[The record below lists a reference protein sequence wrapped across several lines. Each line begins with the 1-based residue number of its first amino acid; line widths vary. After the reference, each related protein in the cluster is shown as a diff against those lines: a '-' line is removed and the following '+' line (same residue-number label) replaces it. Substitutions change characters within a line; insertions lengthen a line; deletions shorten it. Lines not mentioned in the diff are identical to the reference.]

1 MEPQLVPLAHLRS
14 SVATAQGRAL
24 VEELAERHSRNSGA
38 RIRHYMRIKTK
49 AAYETA
55 TAAFLAELLLAHSSD
70 RRNQWLSFSLDKNRF
85 SGQPV
90 SSRMF
95 DNVRKT
101 WSKERLV
108 QVKRHIPGRHS
119 SDELFPT
126 ERLTRY
132 RATAKLLKICA
143 ERGITPDNVTKHFK
157 ID

>member
-1 MEPQLVPLAHLRS
+1 VEPQLVPLAHLRS

-24 VEELAERHSRNSGA
+24 VEELAESHPRNSGA

-70 RRNQWLSFSLDKNRF
+70 RRNQWLSCSLDKNRF

-101 WSKERLV
+101 WTKERLV
-108 QVKRHIPGRHS
+108 QVKRHIPGRHG

-132 RATAKLLKICA
+132 RATPKLLKICA
-143 ERGITPDNVTKHFK
+143 ERGITPDNVTEHFR
-157 ID
+157 IA

>member
-1 MEPQLVPLAHLRS
+1 
-14 SVATAQGRAL
+14 
-24 VEELAERHSRNSGA
+24 
-38 RIRHYMRIKTK
+38 MRIKTK
-49 AAYETA
+49 AAYEAA

-70 RRNQWLSFSLDKNRF
+70 HRHQWLSCSLDKNRF

-101 WSKERLV
+101 WTKERLV
-108 QVKRHIPGRHS
+108 QVKRHIPGRHG

-132 RATAKLLKICA
+132 RATPKLLKICA
-143 ERGITPDNVTKHFK
+143 ERGITPDNVTEHFQ
-157 ID
+157 IP

>member
-1 MEPQLVPLAHLRS
+1 
-14 SVATAQGRAL
+14 VATAQGRAL
-24 VEELAERHSRNSGA
+24 VEELAETHPRNSGA

-70 RRNQWLSFSLDKNRF
+70 RRNQWLSCSLDKNRF

-101 WSKERLV
+101 WTKERLV
-108 QVKRHIPGRHS
+108 QVKRHIPGRHG

-132 RATAKLLKICA
+132 RATPKLLKICA
-143 ERGITPDNVTKHFK
+143 ERGITPDNVTEHFR
-157 ID
+157 IA